1 MPPSLRPL
9 SHLRALLA
17 APVAALALGLA
28 GCATV
33 EAETACA
40 PQAAPAAAAAAA
52 EVQAPTPAVPAPEA
66 APEEA
71 VAALP
76 AARPQEPRQA
86 TMVSQLLAFSA
97 RVATLNGPELSVEI
111 ARLTPVQD
119 ESIQRQLELA
129 MALGQTRQPVDTAR
143 ALGLVQRALSQ
154 KALTAGQQ
162 AFGRLLETRF
172 LNTRR
177 LEDLVDRQAQQLRE
191 AQRRN
196 DQLNERLEA
205 MRAIERSLNARPGA
219 PAAPAARPATP

>member
-9 SHLRALLA
+9 SLLRASLA
-17 APVAALALGLA
+17 TPVAALAMVLT

-33 EAETACA
+33 KPESVPA
-40 PQAAPAAAAAAA
+40 PQPAPAISTAEVVTPAPAPAPVPEVVAEEAAAAS
-52 EVQAPTPAVPAPEA
+52 PATTAPE
-66 APEEA
+66 PR
-71 VAALP
+71 P
-76 AARPQEPRQA
+76 ASV
-86 TMVSQLLAFSA
+86 VSQLLAYST
-97 RVATLNGPELSVEI
+97 RVASLNGSELSGEI
-111 ARLTPVQD
+111 ARLTPLQD

-129 MALGQTRQPVDTAR
+129 LALGQTRQPVDTAR

-154 KALTAGQQ
+154 TG
-162 AFGRLLETRF
+162 LETRF

-177 LEDLVDRQAQQLRE
+177 LEDLVDRQAQQLRD

-219 PAAPAARPATP
+219 PAAPAGRPATP

>member
-33 EAETACA
+33 EAETACE
-40 PQAAPAAAAAAA
+40 PQVAPAAAAPAQ
-52 EVQAPTPAVPAPEA
+52 VQAPTPAVPAPDA
-66 APEEA
+66 AVEEA
-71 VAALP
+71 VAASP
-76 AARPQEPRQA
+76 AATPQEPRQA

-97 RVATLNGPELSVEI
+97 RVATLSGPELSGEI

-154 KALTAGQQ
+154 KGLTAGQQ

>member
-40 PQAAPAAAAAAA
+40 PQAAPAAA

-71 VAALP
+71 VAASP

-119 ESIQRQLELA
+119 ESTQRQLELA

-154 KALTAGQQ
+154 KGLTAGQQ

-219 PAAPAARPATP
+219 PAAPAGRPATP